1 MASVVKQI
9 VTRARPDQV
18 WDAIRDV
25 GALHTRLV
33 PGFVADTRL
42 EPGARTVTFA
52 NGAVLREPIVALD
65 ETARRLV
72 WTAEGGRTTH
82 YNAAVQVHDEAG
94 GARIVWTAD
103 FLPDGL
109 ARDIAAAMEAGMAA
123 MQGAM
128 DRLAAISGA
137 TP

>member
-9 VTRARPDQV
+9 VTRAAPSEV
-18 WDAIRDV
+18 WDAIRDI

-33 PGFVADTRL
+33 PGFVVDTRL
-42 EPGARTVTFA
+42 ESGARIVTFA

-65 ETARRLV
+65 EQARRLV

-82 YNAAVQVHDEAG
+82 YNAAVQVHDEAD

-103 FLPDGL
+103 FLPDSL
-109 ARDIAAAMEAGMAA
+109 AGDLTAAMAAGMAA
-123 MQGAM
+123 MKGAM
-128 DRLAAISGA
+128 DRLAGVSGA